1 MLLHGK
7 QDGQNAYYQVFI
19 DPKGKHLAGD
29 DNDGWKEKFL
39 EEISE
44 RYGIEH
50 IVMEKENGYIL
61 IGGPFFN
68 DEDKVMK
75 KNFESSF
82 QGIV

>member
-1 MLLHGK
+1 LLL
-7 QDGQNAYYQVFI
+7 
-19 DPKGKHLAGD
+19 LAGD

-39 EEISE
+39 EEISK

-50 IVMEKENGYIL
+50 IVMEKENEYIL
-61 IGGPFFN
+61 IGLPFFN

>member
-1 MLLHGK
+1 M
-7 QDGQNAYYQVFI
+7 Y
-19 DPKGKHLAGD
+19 LAGE

-39 EEISE
+39 EEISK

-61 IGGPFFN
+61 IGLPFFN

-75 KNFESSF
+75 KKFDSSF
-82 QGIV
+82 QKIV